1 MTTEKVT
8 YNRRLGKWVVRQR
21 EADEKMKQTGRFS
34 RFSRSGTPNREE
46 IEEQLEEWRKL
57 EKLEDQVLNRKKD
70 DTGRQDPLTVGKK
83 EETINRGVPL
93 RGQRTIQR
101 FQEPVP
107 MAAQVFNQTCPSTQS
122 TVALPAWQFSGIG
135 GFDRPS
141 QLYDAN
147 DFVQRVQMMDP
158 GVPVQTWTGPA
169 PVGSKGSAKGKQAEH
184 QRKCN
189 TCGGPCHCE
198 YQDEMGEQLCWL
210 CYHSDQTM

>member
-1 MTTEKVT
+1 MYVFIIPYCLALCGSRLCLFTTVHSFHSVIKRLPPSKAMTTEKVT

-21 EADEKMKQTGRFS
+21 EADERMEQTD
-34 RFSRSGTPNREE
+34 EE
-46 IEEQLEEWRKL
+46 EGEKELEEWRKL
-57 EKLEDQVLNRKKD
+57 EKLEDQVLNMKKD

-158 GVPVQTWTGPA
+158 GVPVQTWTDVVPQGTPA
-169 PVGSKGSAKGKQAEH
+169 H
-184 QRKCN
+184 R
-189 TCGGPCHCE
+189 
-198 YQDEMGEQLCWL
+198 
-210 CYHSDQTM
+210 